1 MLKGKRAVSTM
12 IGVTFF
18 VLITFTGL
26 NLLFY
31 ALSQQNLLATSLT
44 AKERATLDKKA
55 ELLQILDV
63 KINATSRLNITA
75 FSAGARTVHIVRIW
89 VTNQSAQTPWHHSY
103 DVSYWIDLGAIL
115 TGIGSG
121 LGTFSQTSKF
131 SFNLVSDRGNV
142 FVANYAPPQGVLMT
156 SQGFGWLTLDWN
168 LYNYTVSINSGQ
180 DSAPQGAWC
189 IIQPSIGGK
198 ANYQFIVGLVNHWD
212 RDVYLL
218 SLTYLTL
225 IPSNG
230 SPQTFFIMNQTSTA
244 MNPIA
249 YVNQIDVPANI
260 NDQQTGGS
268 ETILKF
274 YASSPGTDSQSYNA
288 LNGGSSVV
296 FVVLYYQDSQTG
308 STYAQTVP
316 FESTE
321 ILSSGS
327 SCSS

>member
-18 VLITFTGL
+18 VLITLTGL

-31 ALSQQNLLATSLT
+31 GLAQQNLLATSLT
-44 AKERATLDKKA
+44 AKERTALDKRS

-63 KINATSRLNITA
+63 KIDATSRLNITA
-75 FSAGARTVHIVRIW
+75 FSAGGRTVHIVRIW
-89 VTNQSAQTPWHHSY
+89 ITNQSAPAPWHHSF
-103 DVSYWIDLGAIL
+103 DVNYWIGMGTIL
-115 TGIGSG
+115 ANIGSG

-156 SQGFGWLTLDWN
+156 AQGFGWLTLDWN
-168 LYNYTVSINSGQ
+168 LYNYTVSVSPSP

-189 IIQPSIGGK
+189 IILPSGGGQ
-198 ANYQFIVGLVNHWD
+198 ARYQFIVGVVNHWD

-218 SLTYLTL
+218 SVTYLAL

-230 SPQTFFIMNQTSTA
+230 SPQIFFIMNQTSTA
-244 MNPIA
+244 QTPAA
-249 YVNQIDVPANI
+249 YVGQINVPANI

-274 YASSPGTDSQSYNA
+274 YASSPGGTSQSNNA
-288 LNGGSSVV
+288 LNGGSFVV

-327 SCSS
+327 CS